1 MTGKEKLDLAYK
13 AVPVRDVNA
22 HLRSYYLKGYN
33 DAEKNAKLT
42 KDDIEEIVHI
52 YFVTKT
58 FMSENDP
65 GFFGN
70 ILDEFER
77 RKRLKEIEKAPD
89 NE

>member
-1 MTGKEKLDLAYK
+1 
-13 AVPVRDVNA
+13 
-22 HLRSYYLKGYN
+22 
-33 DAEKNAKLT
+33 
-42 KDDIEEIVHI
+42 
-52 YFVTKT
+52 
-58 FMSENDP
+58 MSENDP